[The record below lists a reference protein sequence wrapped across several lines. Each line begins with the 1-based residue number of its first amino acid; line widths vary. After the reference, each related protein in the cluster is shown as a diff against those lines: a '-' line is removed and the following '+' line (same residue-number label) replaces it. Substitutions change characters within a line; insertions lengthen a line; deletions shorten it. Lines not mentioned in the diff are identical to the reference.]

1 MTPYGTLDVIAVD
14 GPSGTG
20 KSSVSRGVARAL
32 GWRYLDTGAMYRA
45 AAWLVLQ
52 AAAPPAAAAD
62 LVRRHG
68 LRVGTDPDREDVV
81 VMDRHVETAIRTP
94 AVTAAVSEVSAVPAL
109 RDLLVAVQR
118 DLIGAGQI
126 VVEGRDIGTV
136 VVPDARLQIFLTADP
151 DVRAS
156 RRAKETSTDDAGAVG
171 AAMQR
176 RDRYDSTRPVSPL
189 VPSQHAVVVDSSAMS
204 QQEVVDHILT
214 LARLVLA

>member
-1 MTPYGTLDVIAVD
+1 MTPYGAVDVIAVD

-20 KSSVSRGVARAL
+20 KSTVSREVARAL

-52 AAAPPAAAAD
+52 AHVPALEATE
-62 LVRRHG
+62 LVLRHG

-81 VMDRHVETAIRTP
+81 AMGRNVEGAIRS
-94 AVTAAVSEVSAVPAL
+94 AEVTAAVSEVAAVPAL
-109 RDLLVAVQR
+109 RDLLVATQR
-118 DLIGAGQI
+118 ELIAAGRI

-156 RRAKETSTDDAGAVG
+156 RRAKESALEAADVD
-171 AAMQR
+171 AAMRR
-176 RDRYDSTRPVSPL
+176 RDRHDSTRTVSPL
-189 VPSQHAVVVDSSAMS
+189 TPSPHAVVVDSSAMTKD
-204 QQEVVDHILT
+204 EVVQHILT